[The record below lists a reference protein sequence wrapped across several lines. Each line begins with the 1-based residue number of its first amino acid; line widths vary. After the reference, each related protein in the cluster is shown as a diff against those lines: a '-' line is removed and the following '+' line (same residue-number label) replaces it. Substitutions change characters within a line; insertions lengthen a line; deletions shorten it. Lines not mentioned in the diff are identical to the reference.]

1 MKRTALTSTLALL
14 LTASSVIAHHS
25 YGDYDRNAPVTLE
38 GIVKRVQWGNPHVVL
53 TLESQTKGEYSI
65 EWAAVFQLA
74 RQGIDTA
81 PVKVGDHLI
90 ITGSINRNPEKRILT
105 LLQEIRRPEDG
116 WHWVSPNRTSQTSTA
131 K

>member
-1 MKRTALTSTLALL
+1 

-25 YGDYDRNAPVTLE
+25 HGDYDRNPPVTLE

-65 EWAAVFQLA
+65 EWAAVFTLA

-81 PVKVGDHLI
+81 PVKVGDHLL

-116 WHWVSPNRTSQTSTA
+116 WHWVRPNRTSQTSTA